1 MRRGVALRRR
11 RRLRTAGVQAVGVLA
26 AAGLGLLVPGLSVG
40 ATVESPRVIE
50 LLVAVGASFVP
61 VIAIIYSLLF
71 LVLQFRSAAF
81 TPRLNLFRDSP
92 IVWRAFSFFTGVM
105 VFCFA
110 TAFAIGKAPRTTLLV
125 PIIVVVLVLVAIAVF
140 CALQASAFR
149 SIQLASTWWR
159 SRAATLQAIDCRC
172 AERADVIIELCV
184 RPGQVIPEDG
194 RIALVRGDREVP
206 APELLK
212 RRRLRDG
219 RRGRDHRDRLLL
231 PAGPAARGPLLT
243 EPHRDRIRRTRRS
256 APGTRRASATARPAV
271 TRTR

>member
-11 RRLRTAGVQAVGVLA
+11 RRLRTAVVQAVGVLA

-159 SRAATLQAIDCRC
+159 SRAAAARSSTTPTPINDGGSGG
-172 AERADVIIELCV
+172 V
-184 RPGQVIPEDG
+184 RP
-194 RIALVRGDREVP
+194 AVRG
-206 APELLK
+206 
-212 RRRLRDG
+212 RRRGAVAGARRDATG
-219 RRGRDHRDRLLL
+219 HRL
-231 PAGPAARGPLLT
+231 PL
-243 EPHRDRIRRTRRS
+243 RRTRGRHHRALRAAGAGDPRGRS
-256 APGTRRASATARPAV
+256 HRARPRRSGGSRARAAQA
-271 TRTR
+271 TTTT